1 MVAEDMGDSYNRCS
15 QIADASI
22 EIEEIIKDL
31 SEAELRDE
39 KVLKVVLKNALKVN
53 QILNLWRMESRLI
66 C

>member
-39 KVLKVVLKNALKVN
+39 KYLK
-53 QILNLWRMESRLI
+53 
-66 C
+66 

>member
-1 MVAEDMGDSYNRCS
+1 MGDSYNRCS

-53 QILNLWRMESRLI
+53 QILNLWRMEHRLI